1 MPIYLLHLDTVAQ
14 LLVLMQPSVD
24 EGRLLERSAKQLQ
37 QGLDDFVT
45 VVREGAIVGCA
56 GLKYYPEQNT
66 GEIYALVVN
75 SNYYNT
81 GVSAE
86 LMTLLFEKASG
97 LGLSSVFALSKYSGH
112 FFVRNH
118 FKVIEVQNLPKERQA
133 TYDHQRSPY
142 IYQKHC

>member
-1 MPIYLLHLDTVAQ
+1 
-14 LLVLMQPSVD
+14 MQPSVD
-24 EGRLLERSAKQLQ
+24 EGRLLERNTEQLQ
-37 QGLDDFVT
+37 EDFDDFVT

-56 GLKYYPEQNT
+56 GLKHYPEKNT

-75 SNYYNT
+75 SDYYNT
-81 GVSAE
+81 GVSVE
-86 LMTLLFEKASG
+86 LMTLLFEKANN
-97 LGLSSVFALSKYSGH
+97 LGLVSVFALSRYSGH

-118 FKVIEVQNLPKERQA
+118 FEVIEVQDLPKERQA

>member
-1 MPIYLLHLDTVAQ
+1 
-14 LLVLMQPSVD
+14 MQPSVD
-24 EGRLLERSAKQLQ
+24 EGRLLERSAEQLQ
-37 QGLDDFVT
+37 EGLDDFVT
-45 VVREGAIVGCA
+45 VVKGGAIVGCA

-75 SNYYNT
+75 SDYFNA

-86 LMTLLFEKASG
+86 LMTLLFEKASN
-97 LGLSSVFALSKYSGH
+97 LDLVSVFALSKYSGH

-118 FKVIEVQNLPKERQA
+118 FEVIEVQDLPKERQA
-133 TYDHQRSPY
+133 TYDHQRSPH

>member
-1 MPIYLLHLDTVAQ
+1 
-14 LLVLMQPSVD
+14 MQPSVD
-24 EGRLLERSAKQLQ
+24 EERLLERSAEQLQ
-37 QGLDDFVT
+37 EDLGDFVT
-45 VVREGAIVGCA
+45 VEREGAIVGCA
-56 GLKYYPEQNT
+56 GLKYYPGKNT

-75 SNYYNT
+75 SDYFNT

-97 LGLSSVFALSKYSGH
+97 LDLASVFALSKYSGH

-118 FKVIEVQNLPKERQA
+118 FKVIKVEDLPKERQA
-133 TYDHQRSPY
+133 TYDHQRGPH